1 MLKYLCKKKKK
12 ITKMKF
18 AKYANCFG
26 VTNAVG
32 TYISVSM
39 IWEWL
44 TTLHSEIKRKD
55 PSE

>member
-39 IWEWL
+39 IWGWL